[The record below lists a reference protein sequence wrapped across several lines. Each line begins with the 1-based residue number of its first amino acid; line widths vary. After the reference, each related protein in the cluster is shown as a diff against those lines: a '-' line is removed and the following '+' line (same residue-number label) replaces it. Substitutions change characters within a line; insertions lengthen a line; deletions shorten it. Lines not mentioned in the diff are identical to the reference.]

1 MEKAWYRHAAR
12 HVGQWHRVK
21 SPEIKPY
28 LKFVSRPEK
37 GRGWRRCVLGRPHRV
52 LAWFYFQPWRIT
64 TDFPPRLLL
73 PLLLCSFLSLSLT
86 PLRTSLNSQRP
97 KSGRPVFAPLARVA
111 SRHPDSLD
119 ITASRGFTQSALS
132 PPPPAV
138 TLLQAFLR
146 LTWTIRRAFN

>member
-1 MEKAWYRHAAR
+1 MSWEGPTGSWLGSIFSREESLLTSPPDYFFLFCSAA
-12 HVGQWHRVK
+12 
-21 SPEIKPY
+21 S
-28 LKFVSRPEK
+28 S
-37 GRGWRRCVLGRPHRV
+37 
-52 LAWFYFQPWRIT
+52 
-64 TDFPPRLLL
+64 
-73 PLLLCSFLSLSLT
+73 SLSLT

-132 PPPPAV
+132 PLPPAV